1 MKRNMNRRLLP
12 NPPPN
17 LPAALVALALLLPAP
32 LALAQEAGDGYSKE
46 QLLLFDTPHLRNIRS
61 AASLHYDFH
70 QHGAQTQ
77 AIDNR
82 VTLKITGLSES
93 GGKNLETAFL
103 SGADGKNYAIDD
115 FRGNPLIMYFLEWDV
130 TKMGREGDISR
141 HYFRNLIKQ
150 AFLTGA
156 ASEEITF
163 THDGRRI
170 KGHKVFFEP
179 LASKKGDDR
188 YKNYPAKR
196 YEFVLADDIP
206 GGIYSI
212 ATRLPGAA
220 PEDEALEHTEMKFSR
235 IEPPAAFSGQ
245 RTQEER

>member
-1 MKRNMNRRLLP
+1 MKLNIGGRFSRSLLP
-12 NPPPN
+12 G
-17 LPAALVALALLLPAP
+17 LVALALLPPAP
-32 LALAQEAGDGYSKE
+32 HAREAGGDYSKE
-46 QLLLFDTPHLRNIRS
+46 QLLLFDTPHLQNIRS
-61 AASLHYDFH
+61 EASLHYDFL
-70 QHGAQTQ
+70 QRGSQTE
-77 AIDNR
+77 AIENE

-103 SGADGKNYAIDD
+103 SGANGKNYAVKD

-130 TKMGREGDISR
+130 AKMGRESAISR
-141 HYFRNLIKQ
+141 HYFRHLMRQ
-150 AFLTGA
+150 AFLTAA

-163 THDGRRI
+163 THGGRRI

-188 YKNYPAKR
+188 YENYPGKR

>member
-1 MKRNMNRRLLP
+1 MKWNTKRRFPP
-12 NPPPN
+12 NPPPG
-17 LPAALVALALLLPAP
+17 LVALALLLLAP
-32 LALAQEAGDGYSKE
+32 LALAQETGDEYSKE

-61 AASLHYDFH
+61 EASLHYDFR
-70 QHGAQTQ
+70 QHGAQTE
-77 AIDNR
+77 AIENR

-103 SGADGKNYAIDD
+103 SGANGRNYAIED

-130 TKMGREGDISR
+130 TKMGRESAISR
-141 HYFRNLIKQ
+141 HYFRHLMKQ
-150 AFLTGA
+150 AFLTAA

-170 KGHKVFFEP
+170 KGHKVFLEP
-179 LASKKGDDR
+179 LASRKGDDR
-188 YKNYPAKR
+188 YRNYPAKR

-220 PEDEALEHTEMKFSR
+220 PEDGLLEHTEMKFSR

-245 RTQEER
+245 RAQQER

>member
-1 MKRNMNRRLLP
+1 MKRNGRRRLLAG
-12 NPPPN
+12 
-17 LPAALVALALLLPAP
+17 LAALVAATLLSAP

-70 QHGAQTQ
+70 QHGAQTE
-77 AIDNR
+77 AIDNH
-82 VTLKITGLSES
+82 VTLKITGLTER
-93 GGKNLETAFL
+93 GGKDVETAFL
-103 SGADGKNYAIDD
+103 SGAGGRNYAIRD
-115 FRGNPLIMYFLEWDV
+115 FLGNPLIMYFLEWDV
-130 TKMGREGDISR
+130 TKMGRDSAISR

-150 AFLTGA
+150 AFLTAA
-156 ASEEITF
+156 ASEEMTF
-163 THDGRRI
+163 THGGRRI

-220 PEDEALEHTEMKFSR
+220 PEDEVLEHTEMTFSR
-235 IEPPAAFSGQ
+235 IEPLAAFSGQ
-245 RTQEER
+245 HAQE

>member
-1 MKRNMNRRLLP
+1 MKPGMKRRLSPSLP
-12 NPPPN
+12 VG
-17 LPAALVALALLLPAP
+17 LAALALLLAAPAH
-32 LALAQEAGDGYSKE
+32 AQEAGDDYSKE

-61 AASLHYDFH
+61 AASLYYDFR
-70 QHGAQTQ
+70 QHGAQTE

-103 SGADGKNYAIDD
+103 SGADGKNHAIDD
-115 FRGNPLIMYFLEWDV
+115 FHGNPLIMYFLEWDV
-130 TKMGREGDISR
+130 TKMGRESAISR
-141 HYFRNLIKQ
+141 HYFRHLIRQ
-150 AFLTGA
+150 AFLSGA

-220 PEDEALEHTEMKFSR
+220 PEDEMLEHTEMKFSR
-235 IEPPAAFSGQ
+235 VEPSAAFSGL

>member
-1 MKRNMNRRLLP
+1 MKLNIGGRFPRNLLP
-12 NPPPN
+12 G
-17 LPAALVALALLLPAP
+17 LVALALLAPAP
-32 LALAQEAGDGYSKE
+32 HAQEAGDDYSKE
-46 QLLLFDTPHLRNIRS
+46 QLLLFDTPHLQNIRS

-70 QHGAQTQ
+70 QHGSQTE
-77 AIDNR
+77 AIENE

-103 SGADGKNYAIDD
+103 SGANGKNYAIED

-130 TKMGREGDISR
+130 AKMGRDSAISR
-141 HYFRNLIKQ
+141 HYFRHLMRQ
-150 AFLTGA
+150 AFLTDA

-163 THDGRRI
+163 THGGRRI

-188 YKNYPAKR
+188 YENYPGKR

-220 PEDEALEHTEMKFSR
+220 PQDKVLEHTEMKFSR
-235 IEPPAAFSGQ
+235 IEPPAAFSGR